1 MSSDPQQLEKWRHDV
16 SLASRWSRR
25 RDVPLAILAWVAV
38 AAIILWAIGHIIS
51 SILLLTIASVLAYA
65 LTPAVRLL
73 QRAMPRPIAI
83 GIVYL
88 IVLSGL
94 VGLIYLVI
102 TTSID
107 QVSSL
112 ARFLQHLLGPEGNK
126 QLAPL
131 IGTLKRFGISQSQL
145 NGFAQQVLTQA
156 ENFATSAVPLLTGF
170 FSFLLDTILVAVI
183 SIYFLVD
190 GGRLT
195 RWLRRN
201 MPLSQQARTNFLI
214 DTLQRIVGGYIRGQF
229 LLAALIGVLVGV
241 GMAIFQVPYAVL
253 LGVLAFVLEFIP
265 VLGTLVSG
273 AICVLIALT
282 VGWITALLVLA
293 YFVVVHIVEGDIV
306 GPRIVGQ
313 AIGLHPI
320 VSLVAL
326 VAGGELFGIWGAL
339 FASPLAG
346 VIQALIVA
354 LWTEWRETHPSQFR
368 HNNPVENAVGNAVD
382 AITKPNAEDKDVA
395 EAENVNPEP
404 EHPHLLFT
412 PPTGELENST
422 PAPEP
427 ADSPT
432 GLRPEDTES
441 EARKP
446 SEVGHSNSRR
456 NNPDA

>member
-1 MSSDPQQLEKWRHDV
+1 MSSDPHQIEKWRHDV
-16 SLASRWSRR
+16 MVASRWSRR
-25 RDVPLAILAWVAV
+25 RDIPLAILAWAAV
-38 AAIILWAIGHIIS
+38 AAIIFWAMGHIIS
-51 SILLLTIASVLAYA
+51 SLLLLLIASILAYA
-65 LTPAVRLL
+65 LTPAVKLL
-73 QRAMPRPIAI
+73 QRIMPRPIAI

-94 VGLIYLVI
+94 GGLVYLVI

-112 ARFLQHLLGPEGNK
+112 ARFLQHLLGPEGSK

-131 IGTLKRFGISQSQL
+131 VGTLKRFGISQSQL
-145 NGFAQQVLTQA
+145 DGFGQQVLTQA
-156 ENFATSAVPLLTGF
+156 ENVATSAVPILTGF

-183 SIYFLVD
+183 SIYLLVD
-190 GGRLT
+190 GGHIT
-195 RWLRRN
+195 SWLRRN
-201 MPLSQQARTNFLI
+201 MPLSQQARTNFLL

-293 YFVVVHIVEGDIV
+293 YFVIVHIVEGDIV

-368 HNNPVENAVGNAVD
+368 HNNLVENVIGNTVD
-382 AITKPNAEDKDVA
+382 TLTKSGPEDVNSS
-395 EAENVNPEP
+395 EAADIDPEP

-412 PPTGELENST
+412 SPTGELVNDASAPPVEEPEEEPEDRKPTRIGPYRST
-422 PAPEP
+422 P
-427 ADSPT
+427 D
-432 GLRPEDTES
+432 RPE
-441 EARKP
+441 A
-446 SEVGHSNSRR
+446 
-456 NNPDA
+456 

>member
-1 MSSDPQQLEKWRHDV
+1 MSLDPHQLEKWRHDV
-16 SLASRWSRR
+16 LLASKWTRR
-25 RDVPLAILAWVAV
+25 RDIPLAILAWIAV
-38 AAIILWAIGHIIS
+38 AAIIFWAIDHIIRS
-51 SILLLTIASVLAYA
+51 LLLLVVASLLAYA
-65 LTPAVRLL
+65 LTPAVRLF
-73 QRAMPRPIAI
+73 QRIMPRPFAI
-83 GIVYL
+83 GVVYL
-88 IVLSGL
+88 VVLSGISAL
-94 VGLIYLVI
+94 VYLVI
-102 TTSID
+102 MTSID

-112 ARFLQHLLGPEGNK
+112 AHFLDRILGPEGNQ
-126 QLAPL
+126 QLAPF
-131 IGTLKRFGISQSQL
+131 ISTLKRFGISQTQIS
-145 NGFAQQVLTQA
+145 GFGQQIIGQA

-170 FSFLLDTILVAVI
+170 FNFLLDAILVAVI

-201 MPLSQQARTNFLI
+201 MPLPQQARANFLL

-229 LLAALIGVLVGV
+229 LLAALIGVLVGI
-241 GMAIFQVPYAVL
+241 GMAIFRVPYAVL

-282 VGWITALLVLA
+282 QGWITALLVLG
-293 YFVVVHIVEGDIV
+293 YFIFVHIIEGDIV

-354 LWTEWRETHPSQFR
+354 LWTEWRETHPEQFR
-368 HNNPVENAVGNAVD
+368 HNNPVENTLGKAVD
-382 AITKPNAEDKDVA
+382 AIEKPDTAEEIDHKGQ
-395 EAENVNPEP
+395 
-404 EHPHLLFT
+404 H
-412 PPTGELENST
+412 
-422 PAPEP
+422 
-427 ADSPT
+427 
-432 GLRPEDTES
+432 EDTM
-441 EARKP
+441 AKP
-446 SEVGHSNSRR
+446 SL
-456 NNPDA
+456 PDSSHP